1 MNSQYFTENLGVIQ
15 TNLFYFPR
23 EPEPILKFVS
33 IDWYGLNR
41 SCKTGFPFKEYA
53 QAMIFFKLLYK
64 RNDIMI
70 DKSTFKV

>member
-15 TNLFYFPR
+15 TNLFYFPG

-41 SCKTGFPFKEYA
+41 SCKTRFPFKESA
-53 QAMIFFKLLYK
+53 QAMIFLNCYIKETTL
-64 RNDIMI
+64 
-70 DKSTFKV
+70 